1 MEPDGSLQVGSAG
14 DKIMAAVKTKH
25 ERDAV
30 PIDRPPHYYEVVE
43 LHDDAREALGPV
55 KLLGEDPTKANRAD

>member
-30 PIDRPPHYYEVVE
+30 PIDRPPRYYEVVE
-43 LHDDAREALGPV
+43 LHEDAREALDPA
-55 KLLGEDPTKANRAD
+55 KLLGANPTKANRAN